1 MALILEFLKRMTDNG
16 VRFVL
21 IGGYAGIVHG
31 SPIGT
36 EDVDVCAPLDP
47 DNVARILSAGADL
60 HPRFRMRPDKPPV
73 PTDAEAL
80 KGFKNLYF
88 LTDLGPMDFLSE
100 VTGIGGFDEVMRHT
114 VETAVGGYACRVLDL
129 DGLIRSKRAVGRPKD
144 LRGVA
149 ELEAIR
155 RRIEERGR

>member
-1 MALILEFLKRMTDNG
+1 MTDNG

-21 IGGYAGIVHG
+21 IGGYAAIVHG

-36 EDVDVCAPLDP
+36 EDVDVCAPLDE
-47 DNVARILSAGADL
+47 DNLARILAAVADL

-73 PTDAEAL
+73 PTDPGAL
-80 KGFKNLYF
+80 KGFKNLY
-88 LTDLGPMDFLSE
+88 LHTDLGPMDFLSE
-100 VTGIGGFDEVMRHT
+100 VTGIGGYDEVSRHT
-114 VETAVGGYACRVLDL
+114 VGTQVGGYPCRVLDL

-155 RRIEERGR
+155 RRLEQQVD